1 MDTKRTKHVMDSGGT
16 ECFEA
21 GGNKLFVYDDTLDL
35 IFVNGIIEFADNST
49 AYCLLKINEQENG
62 ELIDVGVWTSVD
74 DVCSIVF
81 ASHPKFLSFLGK
93 KRTYVFPYTY
103 RYSVSINYDDKHV
116 GTDGWSHSCN
126 LHDPEN
132 RAMTI
137 AGLSFLDLCPGTDR
151 DRLFFL
157 RQEFPGTMEGRL
169 LQLVKPCENIRG
181 ESLL

>member
-1 MDTKRTKHVMDSGGT
+1 MFNSFRQSSEILVFPWEKRTD
-16 ECFEA
+16 
-21 GGNKLFVYDDTLDL
+21 
-35 IFVNGIIEFADNST
+35 
-49 AYCLLKINEQENG
+49 
-62 ELIDVGVWTSVD
+62 
-74 DVCSIVF
+74 
-81 ASHPKFLSFLGK
+81 
-93 KRTYVFPYTY
+93 VFPYIY

-157 RQEFPGTMEGRL
+157 RQEFPGAMEGYYNLQNRAKTFGVSHYL
-169 LQLVKPCENIRG
+169 NKNKCVFTIVLFMIEFYVTQLVMTRRCRVKLTEQKLPDRSGFAFSKQALKEVKGVKKFSC
-181 ESLL
+181 L